1 LPKVFELGSFA
12 LGFFFGGGVS
22 SRGGRQVVDEA
33 ANHPR
38 ARTQLDSSAVIQKTN
53 DGVAED
59 LVQQRLADSPLSV
72 GQKLFHVLLHLKHD
86 LVPSLLVLFQTLVS
100 PGSALAAALRLASA
114 FPAAAP
120 DASPVALLLSFFL
133 SPSELLHLLGSQYQK
148 AARHKLCR
156 SRQIFRLFGSPEVQT
171 VRSFGFFFVHFHQ
184 GRVRIDHCKSAVGL
198 GQPEKVGAGNVAR
211 LNGLWQSAQFQD

>member
-1 LPKVFELGSFA
+1 MPKVFKLCSLS
-12 LGFFFGGGVS
+12 LGFFFRRGVS

-59 LVQQRLADSPLSV
+59 LVEQRLADSPLSV
-72 GQKLFHVLLHLKHD
+72 WQKVFHVLLHLKHD

-114 FPAAAP
+114 FPAAIAA
-120 DASPVALLLSFFL
+120 DLLLSFFL
-133 SPSELLHLLGSQYQK
+133 WPSELLHLLGSQYQK
-148 AARHKLCR
+148 AACHKLCR
-156 SRQIFRLFGSPEVQT
+156 SRQIFRLFGSPEVET
-171 VRSFGFFFVHFHQ
+171 FGCFGFFFVHFH
-184 GRVRIDHCKSAVGL
+184 
-198 GQPEKVGAGNVAR
+198 
-211 LNGLWQSAQFQD
+211 